1 MSVTKKEKQP
11 ISEPLIDE
19 DDIPMVI
26 PEKMAGKKQYK
37 DALIKAL
44 KNCENILRDKEGL
57 TGDKA
62 LRNISYLLTLK
73 LLEPSF
79 EDGIIDIDNHDYDL
93 DYETDAKGKAKLL
106 SYTRFSKLSSEKD
119 DNIPTIIK
127 RLWDN
132 ILSVHPV
139 MKHIFLE
146 GKGFDI
152 KRSETYRQ
160 MFNAINTVDINK
172 TDYDILGNAYE
183 EIIQNVMTTGKGLGQ
198 FFTQPLVKKIMVKL
212 IKPVLHK
219 NGKIDTCCDP
229 TMGTG
234 GFLITYLQEILKQ
247 AKQKNIKPDWEFIK
261 NEGLYG
267 KEIEPDT
274 YQLAVSNMLI
284 SSGHMFDKLER
295 GDSIR
300 EPIKRKFDNI
310 LANPPFGLKGFE
322 YANFNASLKQEYLPI
337 KSNGTVPL
345 FIQAIISM
353 LKVGGKCAVV
363 IPYGS
368 DVSSKT
374 KKDIIAVREYLFKT
388 CDLKEVILLPID
400 IFTYTKTRTCIF
412 YFIKK
417 REVKDGLV
425 NKEYE
430 TKSVSFYEYDAS
442 EDNKKLL
449 INVPIEVIAENSFS
463 LNHEEYLPDKIE
475 TYKDDIELK
484 TLGEMCKFF
493 PKSKRKAGDGKKE
506 GEYAFFSSSQEK
518 KLFCDVPDY
527 KEECIIVGTGGT
539 ANIKY
544 SKMFSCSSDNFI
556 LKSNT
561 KECLT
566 KYIYYYLLNN
576 INVLQKGF
584 AGSGIQHISK
594 DYINNIQIPVPPI
607 ERQQEIIETC
617 EYNEDLIKK
626 MEEEIKQAKIQARL
640 RVSEILNNL

>member
-1 MSVTKKEKQP
+1 
-11 ISEPLIDE
+11 
-19 DDIPMVI
+19 
-26 PEKMAGKKQYK
+26 
-37 DALIKAL
+37 
-44 KNCENILRDKEGL
+44 
-57 TGDKA
+57 
-62 LRNISYLLTLK
+62 
-73 LLEPSF
+73 
-79 EDGIIDIDNHDYDL
+79 
-93 DYETDAKGKAKLL
+93 
-106 SYTRFSKLSSEKD
+106 
-119 DNIPTIIK
+119 
-127 RLWDN
+127 
-132 ILSVHPV
+132 
-139 MKHIFLE
+139 
-146 GKGFDI
+146 
-152 KRSETYRQ
+152 
-160 MFNAINTVDINK
+160 
-172 TDYDILGNAYE
+172 
-183 EIIQNVMTTGKGLGQ
+183 MTTGKGLGQ

-388 CDLKEVILLPID
+388 CDLKEVVLLPID

-425 NKEYE
+425 NKGYE

-442 EDNKKLL
+442 EDNKKLV

-463 LNHEEYLPDKIE
+463 LNHEEYLPDKVE
-475 TYKDDIELK
+475 SYNDDIELK